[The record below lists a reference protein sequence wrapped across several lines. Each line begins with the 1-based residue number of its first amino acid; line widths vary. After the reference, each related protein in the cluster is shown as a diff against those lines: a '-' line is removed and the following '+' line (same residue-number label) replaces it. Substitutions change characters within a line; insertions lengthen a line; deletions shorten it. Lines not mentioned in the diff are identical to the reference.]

1 MANLAQN
8 TTCLINEMFLFGLC
22 AYLTENIMY
31 CTICSG
37 LYCFLGHNIYTL
49 LHGLFHYSAATCSC
63 CVVLY
68 AWHATISSA
77 LTHISQQNTINLVT
91 KATKCDSLTHTHHWY
106 YVRQMPINNRSLKC
120 SRNTCTCF
128 THTSSLASAA

>member
-22 AYLTENIMY
+22 TYLTENIMY
-31 CTICSG
+31 YTICSG
-37 LYCFLGHNIYTL
+37 LYCYLGHNIYTL
-49 LHGLFHYSAATCSC
+49 LQGLFHFSAATCSC

-68 AWHATISSA
+68 AWQATISSA
-77 LTHISQQNTINLVT
+77 LTHISQQKHNKSSNQSNKVW
-91 KATKCDSLTHTHHWY
+91 LTHIHIIG
-106 YVRQMPINNRSLKC
+106 MMAEPINNRSLKC
-120 SRNTCTCF
+120 NRNTCTCF